1 MQIGDDIKKMKQQ
14 PELLEY
20 GDDIIRAIHLMY
32 EDEPMTEI
40 NCYRYLSRLDDST
53 NVFRKIYAQTLMQ
66 NAFDVL
72 NEMQICPT
80 CGERLSRQRVVDRY
94 DEFGPVYVDVLY
106 CPQCGEVLE

>member
-1 MQIGDDIKKMKQQ
+1 MKQQ

-40 NCYRYLSRLDDST
+40 NCYRYLSRLDGD
-53 NVFRKIYAQTLMQ
+53 NEYYRQALAQDGRDALNDMQ
-66 NAFDVL
+66 V
-72 NEMQICPT
+72 CPV

-106 CPQCGEVLE
+106 CPQCGEVFE

>member
-1 MQIGDDIKKMKQQ
+1 MN
-14 PELLEY
+14 ELLGYE
-20 GDDIIRAIHLMY
+20 DDIIRAIHLMY
-32 EDEPMTEI
+32 EDEPTTEI

-53 NVFRKIYAQTLMQ
+53 NACRKIYAQALTQ
-66 NAFDVL
+66 SARNAL
-72 NEMQICPT
+72 HEMQICPT